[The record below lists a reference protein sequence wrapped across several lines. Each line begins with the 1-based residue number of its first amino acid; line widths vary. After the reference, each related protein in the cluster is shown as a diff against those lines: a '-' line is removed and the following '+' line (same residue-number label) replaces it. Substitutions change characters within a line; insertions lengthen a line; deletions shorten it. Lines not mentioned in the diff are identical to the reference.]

1 MRLFTTVLV
10 VTLLTGCAGNG
21 ANSDIDDS
29 LITLP
34 KDSKSPMN
42 PTSTNHTDE
51 SKAQEQQP
59 VKAEDEG
66 ESGLDDTASEEPL
79 KAEDESESGLDDTA
93 SEEPLKAEDESESGL
108 DDTASEEPLKAED
121 ESESGLDDTASE
133 EPLKAEDESE
143 SGLDDT
149 ASEEPVKAE
158 DEGEPGFVTTK
169 SDIEDILSDNAKEG
183 ALYHSSTI
191 GPGESPLLHEVVN
204 EPVLELETQSG
215 ETFNIYIPE
224 D

>member
-1 MRLFTTVLV
+1 M

-21 ANSDIDDS
+21 ANSDVDDS

-42 PTSTNHTDE
+42 PTNTNLTDE
-51 SKAQEQQP
+51 SKAQEKQLVKVGDEGESGLDDTASEEP

-66 ESGLDDTASEEPL
+66 ESGLDDTASEEPV
-79 KAEDESESGLDDTA
+79 KAEDEG
-93 SEEPLKAEDESESGL
+93 
-108 DDTASEEPLKAED
+108 
-121 ESESGLDDTASE
+121 
-133 EPLKAEDESE
+133 E

-158 DEGEPGFVTTK
+158 DEGESGFVTTK
-169 SDIEDILSDNAKEG
+169 SDIKDILSDNTKEG
-183 ALYHSSTI
+183 ALYHSSTL
-191 GPGESPLLHEVVN
+191 GPEESLLLYEVDN
-204 EPVLELETQSG
+204 ESGLELETKSDK
-215 ETFNIYIPE
+215 TFNIYIPE

>member
-66 ESGLDDTASEEPL
+66 
-79 KAEDESESGLDDTA
+79 ESGLDDTA

>member
-93 SEEPLKAEDESESGL
+93 SEEPLKAEDEG
-108 DDTASEEPLKAED
+108 
-121 ESESGLDDTASE
+121 ESGLDDTASE